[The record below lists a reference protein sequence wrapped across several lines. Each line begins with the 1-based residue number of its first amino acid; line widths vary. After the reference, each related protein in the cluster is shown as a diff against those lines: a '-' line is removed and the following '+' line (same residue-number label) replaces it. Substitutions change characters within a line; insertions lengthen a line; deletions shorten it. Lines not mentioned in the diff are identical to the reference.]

1 MGDVRMGR
9 GCELCWLLG
18 SWTMRIR
25 TQLGSGRQTISSQ
38 GEWAEKSLLPL
49 GKHVLGSGEDTHRGV
64 SVLLRSI
71 CPHYPVGAGEGQT
84 DRWHL
89 PLVNNGPG
97 IES

>member
-1 MGDVRMGR
+1 MHLMLSHPTLPGLALAPCGWWRHMGDVRMGR

-25 TQLGSGRQTISSQ
+25 TQLGSGQQTISSQ

-64 SVLLRSI
+64 SVLLR
-71 CPHYPVGAGEGQT
+71 
-84 DRWHL
+84 
-89 PLVNNGPG
+89 
-97 IES
+97 